1 VGLSVVVGFGAVMG
15 WIGWTMLYWAPEP
28 AMSTPR
34 RRPGLV
40 RSLLLPWLW
49 PRFRPLILVAG
60 WYAFATGL
68 CANFFDYYMLRHLG
82 MSWSWI
88 AAVNTFG
95 ILAAVSASPWFGRWA
110 DRAGTRR
117 VLLATILVKGIFPA
131 LWLMATPQTWP
142 LTFLVVSTRAFNS
155 ASMICWLRLALN
167 LSPRRNKAAFL
178 AMNQS
183 TMGLCHALGA
193 VLGGSLAALL
203 GRMNFAPTIAGYA
216 VIPLP
221 CIWPS

>member
-1 VGLSVVVGFGAVMG
+1 MGLSVVVGFGAVMG
-15 WIGWTMLYWAPEP
+15 WIGWTMLHWAPEP

-88 AAVNTFG
+88 AA
-95 ILAAVSASPWFGRWA
+95 
-110 DRAGTRR
+110 
-117 VLLATILVKGIFPA
+117 
-131 LWLMATPQTWP
+131 
-142 LTFLVVSTRAFNS
+142 
-155 ASMICWLRLALN
+155 
-167 LSPRRNKAAFL
+167 
-178 AMNQS
+178 
-183 TMGLCHALGA
+183 
-193 VLGGSLAALL
+193 
-203 GRMNFAPTIAGYA
+203 
-216 VIPLP
+216 
-221 CIWPS
+221 